1 MAAFPGDSWSGFHT
15 LLYTD
20 GDQHDHAIAEAVAI
34 YPDARTA
41 AAAFTSGSKDAKACD
56 GQRALSTG
64 GDAAWKF
71 SVPEI
76 NADTVRWTKQQIG
89 IPITWVCHGE
99 ARLRN
104 NAVVQAM
111 ACQGDDG
118 GQITVTTMTDRMSA
132 SVGTVGA
139 VMSEDLE
146 HALAGGAPQRVGWF
160 RFHFADQRWGGRP
173 RSSRCTAT
181 SPARWSPP
189 PNSFSRTNIR
199 TTTARWQPRSPRSA
213 APRARSAPGTA
224 SSTPAAGAFR
234 RRHRG
239 PALRRF
245 RCGHRHPRLLCRR
258 HAVAA
263 GEKQELLNE
272 AVAEIAESRSA
283 IDQAKGHAHAGLPDH
298 RDTAFELL
306 RWRSQETNV
315 KLRVLAE
322 QIIRDFLALEYDE
335 TLPDAATDR
344 LLLTAHPAA
353 T

>member
-1 MAAFPGDSWSGFHT
+1 MRPLLVLLASAALLVLAGCAHTVAGVAVWNPAQSLQPLRADDTDQILIGPAQLRDVAGVKLQVDADQVRPIAGSSAVPACSALDAAGMAAFLGDSWSGFHT

-34 YPDARTA
+34 YPDART

-132 SVGTVGA
+132 SVWEL
-139 VMSEDLE
+139 S
-146 HALAGGAPQRVGWF
+146 
-160 RFHFADQRWGGRP
+160 GR
-173 RSSRCTAT
+173 
-181 SPARWSPP
+181 
-189 PNSFSRTNIR
+189 
-199 TTTARWQPRSPRSA
+199 
-213 APRARSAPGTA
+213 
-224 SSTPAAGAFR
+224 
-234 RRHRG
+234 
-239 PALRRF
+239 
-245 RCGHRHPRLLCRR
+245 
-258 HAVAA
+258 
-263 GEKQELLNE
+263 
-272 AVAEIAESRSA
+272 
-283 IDQAKGHAHAGLPDH
+283 
-298 RDTAFELL
+298 
-306 RWRSQETNV
+306 
-315 KLRVLAE
+315 
-322 QIIRDFLALEYDE
+322 
-335 TLPDAATDR
+335 
-344 LLLTAHPAA
+344 
-353 T
+353 

>member
-1 MAAFPGDSWSGFHT
+1 MRPLLVLLASAALLVLAGCAHTVAGVPVWNPAQSLQPLRADDTDQILIGPAQLRDVAGVKLQVDADQVRPIAGSSAVPACSALDAAGMGAFLGDSWSGFHT

-132 SVGTVGA
+132 SVWEL
-139 VMSEDLE
+139 S
-146 HALAGGAPQRVGWF
+146 
-160 RFHFADQRWGGRP
+160 GR
-173 RSSRCTAT
+173 
-181 SPARWSPP
+181 
-189 PNSFSRTNIR
+189 
-199 TTTARWQPRSPRSA
+199 
-213 APRARSAPGTA
+213 
-224 SSTPAAGAFR
+224 
-234 RRHRG
+234 
-239 PALRRF
+239 
-245 RCGHRHPRLLCRR
+245 
-258 HAVAA
+258 
-263 GEKQELLNE
+263 
-272 AVAEIAESRSA
+272 
-283 IDQAKGHAHAGLPDH
+283 
-298 RDTAFELL
+298 
-306 RWRSQETNV
+306 
-315 KLRVLAE
+315 
-322 QIIRDFLALEYDE
+322 
-335 TLPDAATDR
+335 
-344 LLLTAHPAA
+344 
-353 T
+353 